1 MAEEAD
7 SVRLTG
13 GCQCGAVRYAL
24 SVKPRGAAPCHCRM
38 CQKAGG
44 APFMVFAGVPTKYLS
59 YTRGEPTI
67 FQSSEIAERGFCQKC
82 GTPLTYRLKAS
93 ERISVTV
100 GSLDD
105 PEAVTPNEQHGVE
118 AALSWTATLHTLPTR
133 STQAFLDAAKIKDV
147 GNHQHP
153 DHDTD

>member
-1 MAEEAD
+1 MAEEAG

-44 APFMVFAGVPTKYLS
+44 APFMIFAGVPTKYFAL
-59 YTRGEPTI
+59 TRGAPTI
-67 FQSSEIAERGFCQKC
+67 FQSSEIAERGFCNSC
-82 GTPLTYRLKAS
+82 GTPLTYQLKAS
-93 ERISVTV
+93 ERISITV

-105 PEAVTPNEQHGVE
+105 PEAIEPNEQHGVE
-118 AALSWTATLHTLPTR
+118 STLSWTATLHSLPSR
-133 STQAFLDAAKIKDV
+133 RTQEFLDKVKITDV

-153 DHDTD
+153 DHDTN